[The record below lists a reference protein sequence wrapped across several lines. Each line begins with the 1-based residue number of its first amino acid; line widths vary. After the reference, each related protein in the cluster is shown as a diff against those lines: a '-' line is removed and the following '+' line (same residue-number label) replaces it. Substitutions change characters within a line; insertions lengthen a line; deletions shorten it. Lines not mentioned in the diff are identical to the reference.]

1 MTKQITVTVN
11 DYNRLIGLLEFAS
24 LKTVIPDLAGR
35 LYAKLINA
43 KTLPQ
48 QNINEEIITM
58 NSRVY
63 LKDINNQRETELTLT
78 YPHEAEPRERKISVL
93 TEIGIALLGRR
104 EGDIVSWKIPSGNG
118 LFQIVKVT
126 YQPEAAGDY
135 YL

>member
-1 MTKQITVTVN
+1 MTKQITVTIN

-24 LKTVIPDLAGR
+24 LRSLIPDLAGR
-35 LYAKLINA
+35 LYANLITA

-48 QNINEEIITM
+48 EKIGEGIITM

-63 LKDINNQRETELTLT
+63 LKDINNQRETEVTLT
-78 YPHEAEPRERKISVL
+78 YPHEAEPRDRKVSVL
-93 TEIGIALLGRR
+93 SEIGIALLGRH
-104 EGDIVSWKIPSGNG
+104 EKDVVSWKVPAGVG
-118 LFQIVKVT
+118 LFEIVKVT